1 MSELVREVGTNKIIN
16 YSANS
21 GKQNTGQ
28 LEIPVVDQ
36 RFLTT
41 DFRRIVKSEFDS
53 MPSAINAE
61 ERALTLL
68 KDYEKVLYTQPGLLG
83 NLTRNDIA
91 DITNIAKNELFSNLA
106 NLIKDNDN
114 SIAALKNKI
123 SDLQEDIKRKSLHIE
138 GLYNEET
145 KYMASM
151 KEWGVELTRLGV
163 GIDKLSDI
171 NVELQKQQEDTL
183 DKLSNDVTN
192 QADAFKE
199 NFSGFA
205 KDVNTS
211 LEQITL
217 ETDRIRKSS
226 NLPSLNDA
234 ISKGG

>member
-21 GKQNTGQ
+21 GKQNSGQ

-41 DFRRIVKSEFDS
+41 DFRRIIKSEFDN

-91 DITNIAKNELFSNLA
+91 DITNIAKNELFSDLA
-106 NLIKDNDN
+106 NLIKENDN
-114 SIAALKNKI
+114 SIASLKNKI
-123 SDLQEDIKRKSLHIE
+123 SELQEDIKRKNDHID
-138 GLYNEET
+138 GLYNEEA
-145 KYMASM
+145 KYIASM
-151 KEWGVELTRLGV
+151 KEWATELSRQGVA
-163 GIDKLSDI
+163 IDKLSDI
-171 NVELQKQQEDTL
+171 NIELQRQQDDTL

-192 QADAFKE
+192 QADEFKE
-199 NFSGFA
+199 NFSNFA
-205 KDVNTS
+205 KEVTTS

-217 ETDRIRKSS
+217 ETDRIRKST

-234 ISKGG
+234 INKGG